1 MTIKVFISHKQE
13 DAARAKAI
21 ADRLRNVY
29 AIESYLDVLDPV
41 IGKTGEELAKYVREK
56 MASCTQLLAVISPM
70 TKESWWV
77 PWEIGVAS
85 EKDYPLATYGG
96 TATLPDFLKKWPIL
110 KNEQH
115 LDAYARASQVADRE
129 RVSLES
135 RSVIASTARRTTT
148 QEFYRTL
155 RNSLGQY

>member
-1 MTIKVFISHKQE
+1 MAIKVFISHKLE
-13 DAARAKAI
+13 DAGQAKAI
-21 ADRLRNVY
+21 ADRLRIHHN
-29 AIESYLDVLDPV
+29 IDSYLDVLDPV

-56 MASCTQLLAVISPM
+56 MASCTQLLAVISPV

-96 TATLPDFLKKWPIL
+96 TASLPDFLKKWPVL

-115 LDAYARASQVADRE
+115 LDAYARASQQADRGRLLLE
-129 RVSLES
+129 RTVT
-135 RSVIASTARRTTT
+135 ASTARKSAT
-148 QEFYRTL
+148 QEFYRSL
-155 RNSLGQY
+155 RSQIGQ

>member
-13 DAARAKAI
+13 DALQARQI
-21 ADRLRNVY
+21 AERLRNNH
-29 AIESYLDVLDPV
+29 AIDSYLDVLDPV

-56 MASCTQLLAVISPM
+56 LSSCTQLLAVISPA

-96 TATLPDFLKKWPIL
+96 AATLPDFLKKWPVL
-110 KNEQH
+110 RTDQH
-115 LDAYARASQVADRE
+115 LDAYARASHAADRD
-129 RVSLES
+129 RLLLEKS
-135 RSVIASTARRTTT
+135 ATASTARRSST
-148 QEFYRTL
+148 QDFYRTL
-155 RNSLGQY
+155 RSSLGQY